1 MNYVGT
7 ARPIHDAK
15 GKATGYTKYAG
26 DLSLPNMA
34 YLCMLH
40 SKIPHGYVKA
50 VHAEKALALPGV
62 YGVYH
67 CLNTTDR
74 KYNRYRSNFDQSYLP
89 NEECAFNDYVRFV
102 GDKIGAVAA
111 CDQETAERAACL
123 VEVEY
128 EELPFS
134 IGFDDTL
141 AGKNCLEG
149 ETPVRDEYSLE
160 VGKKQE
166 STEGLIEVCSTM
178 ELPRLH
184 HATMETHACI
194 ADYDPYSDMLTVYCP
209 NQAVHGIRT
218 VLADFVEMPERHV
231 RGVKATMG
239 GSFGAKQ
246 EWF

>member
-1 MNYVGT
+1 LNYVGT

-15 GKATGYTKYAG
+15 GKATGYSKYAG
-26 DLSLPNMA
+26 DISLSNMA

-67 CLNTTDR
+67 CLNTSER
-74 KYNRYRSNFDQSYLP
+74 KYNRYRSSFDQAYLA
-89 NEECAFNDYVRFV
+89 NEERAFNQYVRFV

-111 CDQETAERAACL
+111 CDQETAEKAARL

-128 EELPFS
+128 EELSFS

-141 AGKNCLEG
+141 AGKNCLDG
-149 ETPVRDEYSLE
+149 ETPVRDEYELD
-160 VGKKQE
+160 VGEKQG
-166 STEGLIEVCSTM
+166 SAEGLIEVCSTM

-184 HATMETHACI
+184 HDGDTRLHCR
-194 ADYDPYSDMLTVYCP
+194 L
-209 NQAVHGIRT
+209 
-218 VLADFVEMPERHV
+218 
-231 RGVKATMG
+231 
-239 GSFGAKQ
+239 
-246 EWF
+246 